1 MGITIC
7 PEHRPGNCLALSI
20 FSEEEKE
27 ACMVELIAASTCAL
41 ALAWV
46 IKSHKFDSS
55 TLTESRASIQTIGVQ
70 IVCGDCSGN
79 DDLPL
84 KTYLD
89 RDGLCAQC
97 GGRSYI
103 LASARFS
110 RAQQVM
116 MTRLLEHQS
125 PTNQPF
131 FEQTLSVSIVR
142 PKPNDSDESL
152 DLWHSVA

>member
-1 MGITIC
+1 
-7 PEHRPGNCLALSI
+7 
-20 FSEEEKE
+20 
-27 ACMVELIAASTCAL
+27 MVELIAATTCAV
-41 ALAWV
+41 ALVLV
-46 IKSHKFDSS
+46 IKSHKLDSS
-55 TLTESRASIQTIGVQ
+55 KLTESRASIQTIGVQ
-70 IVCGDCSGN
+70 IICGDCSGN
-79 DDLPL
+79 DPLPL

-125 PTNQPF
+125 PANQPL
-131 FEQTLSVSIVR
+131 FEPTLSVSIVR
-142 PKPNDSDESL
+142 PKPNDSDTAA